1 MFAARPEITTLL
13 VCGSR
18 KLMKTSCFQLA
29 IRRPALVLLAI
40 LTYGALAPRPSQAK
54 GVLLDFEGIGDNV
67 AIQDFYNGGAAGNG
81 VIGPDYDVTFAGSA
95 LSLVDADDGG
105 GGNFANEPSSKS
117 IMFWLNDVDTHM
129 NFAPGF
135 SQFSLYYSTGAPG
148 SLSFWTGP
156 DGTGSPVGPVQPL
169 GVNGHG
175 CGGDPTGYF
184 DCWTK
189 VAVAL
194 PGVAYSATFTGTANV
209 IGFDNVSFNPQE
221 ISVPGPL
228 PIVGVAAAFGA
239 SRRIR
244 RRLQIGSPK

>member
-1 MFAARPEITTLL
+1 
-13 VCGSR
+13 
-18 KLMKTSCFQLA
+18 MKTSCFQLA

-117 IMFWLNDVDTHM
+117 ILFWLNDVDTHM

-135 SQFSLYYSTGAPG
+135 SQFSLYYAAAMFPG
-148 SLSFWTGP
+148 SLSFWTGSN
-156 DGTGSPVGPVQPL
+156 GTGSQVGITQSL
-169 GVNGHG
+169 GVTGSG
-175 CGGDPTGYF
+175 CGGDPGGAYS
-184 DCWTK
+184 CWAK
-189 VAVAL
+189 LDVAL
-194 PGVAYSATFTGTANV
+194 PQLAYSATFGGSANY